1 MRSTV
6 STCTSLWFDR
16 HNQETG
22 VLMTKETKNPWA
34 EMDKGREKKSYAFLA
49 ERLDGYLKAP

>member
-1 MRSTV
+1 
-6 STCTSLWFDR
+6 
-16 HNQETG
+16 
-22 VLMTKETKNPWA
+22 MTKETKNPWA